1 MLSSSTEII
10 LDSLCFTDSVSE
22 YDFIANGGHGE
33 VEVSAISRLLCL
45 EVYKYL
51 ERVDGAFFKKYGF
64 MIHITWCTISSISN
78 SIRIRIR
85 IVKILTRTI
94 PNMRLFWMTA
104 RTEFDLR
111 LSS

>member
-45 EVYKYL
+45 EV
-51 ERVDGAFFKKYGF
+51 ERVDGTFFKKYGF

-85 IVKILTRTI
+85 IVKISTRII